1 MTEQDKP
8 KDLYDAAA
16 RMWEV
21 LTYVRA
27 ASGCEQS
34 RDAAAA
40 VMAEVE
46 PVLDQH
52 SDRLREAEGIL
63 DALLFVET
71 LDELERGKAVI
82 TEFLSRQPDRV
93 IREG

>member
-1 MTEQDKP
+1 
-8 KDLYDAAA
+8 
-16 RMWEV
+16 
-21 LTYVRA
+21 
-27 ASGCEQS
+27 
-34 RDAAAA
+34 
-40 VMAEVE
+40 MAEQTA
-46 PVLDQH
+46 PNDA
-52 SDRLREAEGIL
+52 DRLREAEGIL

>member
-8 KDLYDAAA
+8 QDLYTAAA

-46 PVLDQH
+46 PVLDRH
-52 SDRLREAEGIL
+52 
-63 DALLFVET
+63 
-71 LDELERGKAVI
+71 
-82 TEFLSRQPDRV
+82 QPK
-93 IREG
+93 GSTT